1 MGANFLKVAFNWL
14 NVKHLLSVCVWSLQ
28 SLYWKREIFQLLE
41 TSNDQD
47 SYFDLI
53 FKRISGEAKLYILC
67 MLNILMQNT
76 CKWDIVFKNGPIKI
90 LGRQP
95 FKNLNGYGLFKQPYI
110 TSIFLKG
117 AFHHKFY
124 LAQMTVFITCI
135 YLISIYYLFS
145 FCTRFTTIW

>member
-1 MGANFLKVAFNWL
+1 MPLIDWMWNTFCLFACDLCN
-14 NVKHLLSVCVWSLQ
+14 LSIENAA
-28 SLYWKREIFQLLE
+28 YTTHFIQLLE

-117 AFHHKFY
+117 AFHHKVY

-135 YLISIYYLFS
+135 YLVSIYYLFS
-145 FCTRFTTIW
+145 LLY